1 MPISF
6 SVIEDFSAIILLN
19 ELSIHSVH
27 VIVSSASG
35 IYESSCTVAMQC
47 VFPVLV
53 DMLPK

>member
-1 MPISF
+1 MSISF

-35 IYESSCTVAMQC
+35 IDESSCTEAMLDFS
-47 VFPVLV
+47 VFFQF
-53 DMLPK
+53 